1 MATTSVA
8 TVLVD
13 GLRRMGTPRLF
24 GVPGGGSSLDLMDAA
39 RDAGLPFV
47 LTHGETAACIM
58 AAVTGELLAAP
69 GAALAGLGP
78 GAASAVNGVAHAWLD
93 RSPMLLFTDRHP
105 SRALAFTTHQAVDH
119 HAMLGPVTKASLS
132 IDATSAAHW
141 IAHAAQLAMAEPRG
155 PVHLDVAA
163 DVAGQP
169 CVPVA
174 TAVQR
179 APLPPPDRAALD
191 AAARLLT
198 AAQRPVIVAGLQ
210 CRGHQASKWLRAFAE
225 ARPAPVLV
233 TYKAKGVLPDPHPL
247 MLGVFTGG
255 ALEDAVTGRA
265 DLIVAIGLDA
275 VELIPRPWSSTA
287 PVLHLA
293 PSASTSRY
301 FGPELEVIGDV
312 ELILEELAP
321 RLRGRERADWDVAE
335 VDRLKRDALARLAAA
350 AKGTGQGL
358 APHRVVEIAREVTAA
373 GTVVTVD
380 SGAHMFAATNFWQ
393 AVNPGEFL
401 ISNGL
406 ATMGFALPAAIA
418 AQLVY
423 PERRVL
429 AFTGD
434 GGFMMVVAEL
444 ETAVRL
450 SLPIV
455 VVVFD
460 DATLSLIKIKQDQR
474 ATGELPLTYAGPDLC
489 ALARS
494 FGALAF
500 AADSEPSL
508 RRALVDALASHRPA
522 LVDARVDA
530 SGYQAMMEMIRGAP
544 KPRV

>member
-1 MATTSVA
+1 MATTTVA
-8 TVLVD
+8 NVLVE
-13 GLRRMGTPRLF
+13 GLRRMGTPRVF

-58 AAVTGELLAAP
+58 AAVTGELVGAP

-105 SRALAFTTHQAVDH
+105 AGALAYATHQAFDH
-119 HAMLGPVTKASLS
+119 GAMLAPLTKATL
-132 IDATSAAHW
+132 TVEPGSASHW
-141 IAHAAQLAMAEPRG
+141 IAHAGQLAMAEPRG
-155 PVHLDVAA
+155 PVHLDIAA
-163 DVAGQP
+163 DVAGRA

-174 TAVQR
+174 TAVRR
-179 APLPPPDRAALD
+179 APLPAPTREALD
-191 AAARLLT
+191 AAAELLVR
-198 AAQRPVIVAGLQ
+198 AQRPVIVAGLQ

-255 ALEDAVTGRA
+255 VLEEAVTARA
-265 DLIVAIGLDA
+265 DLIVAVGLDP
-275 VELIPRPWSSTA
+275 VELIPRAWSAKA

-293 PSASTSRY
+293 PSTSTSRY
-301 FGPELEVIGDV
+301 FDPALEVVGDIEV
-312 ELILEELAP
+312 ILEELAP
-321 RLRGRERADWDVAE
+321 RLRDRDRADWDVAE
-335 VDRLKRDALARLAAA
+335 LDHLKRDVLARLAAPGA
-350 AKGTGQGL
+350 GKGL
-358 APHRVVEIAREVTAA
+358 APHRVVEIARELTPA
-373 GTVVTVD
+373 GTVATVD

-393 AVNPGEFL
+393 AVSPAEFL

-423 PERRVL
+423 PDRHVL

-434 GGFMMVVAEL
+434 GGFMMAVAEL
-444 ETAVRL
+444 ETAVREH
-450 SLPIV
+450 LPIV

-460 DATLSLIKIKQDQR
+460 DGALSLIKIKQDQR
-474 ATGELPLTYAGPDLC
+474 ATGTLPLAYAGPDLV
-489 ALARS
+489 ALAKS

-500 AADSEPSL
+500 VADTEAAL
-508 RRALVDALASHRPA
+508 RRAIVDAVAAGRPA
-522 LVDARVDA
+522 VVDARIDA
-530 SGYQAMMEMIRGAP
+530 SGYQAMMEVIRGVP
-544 KPRV
+544 KSRV